1 MRSFSKPFIF
11 LPIYMYVMNCSWF
24 QQIDFEKDCV
34 MAFITQS
41 LFLFNTNETDI
52 Y

>member
-24 QQIDFEKDCV
+24 QQIDFEKEAGTKLASE
-34 MAFITQS
+34 MKMRLGQNPP
-41 LFLFNTNETDI
+41 LK
-52 Y
+52 